1 MSEKRLLIEEFLPTE
16 EISKEAKIEK
26 LGDAKPPISNLHYW
40 WTRKPLIT
48 ARAAVLGALID
59 LENIPWKVNPDNY
72 KTFEQALKANVLELL
87 KLRGNKRA
95 HNYDPDF
102 KRIREGAIKTWGEI
116 PTVLDPFAGGG
127 SIPFEALRL
136 GVNAVAVDY
145 NPVAYLI
152 LKATLE
158 YPKKYGWRLYN
169 DVKKYSEQ
177 IIRELKEELGHLYPK
192 HNERDV
198 AAYIYAWVVKC
209 PHCGFETPLV
219 GTWQLTVDKKY
230 QCYLDYTIKDGK
242 LKFEIKNGIDNK
254 GGNVYRGSG
263 ICLNCGSEIPNE
275 KIVEDIRK
283 NQKEKLLAVVLLE
296 KRGKSYDLPSEEDLK
311 ALKAAEKEL
320 KKNWI
325 RFYREGLIPD
335 EELPEDK
342 RAIWVKSYLSKWYM
356 LFNPRQLLLM
366 IKYTEKAKKIIKD
379 IAREDE
385 EYAKAVGVY
394 LSAILT
400 KHLMRNSRATTLIQK
415 SARVAHIFT
424 NRGISMMWD
433 HVEVNPFVDS
443 SGTLVNNMYDTL
455 NGLEYAIKK
464 LSNTLGKIEVYN
476 ESILRFNPNKKFKI
490 IVTDPPYYDDVPY
503 GEVSTA
509 FYVWHRRII
518 GELFKGESKY
528 FRESQI
534 VTEEEIDIG
543 GDRDKD
549 LFNKLFTQAIRKLHE
564 LLEDDGIL
572 VLFFA
577 HKSPEA
583 WHFVL
588 EALRNAGFK
597 ITATYPLHTEHKY
610 NVIAQ
615 GKKSI
620 YHSLIIV
627 ARKRKE
633 QRAAYLED
641 LMEEIERRV
650 IERAKKFEKY
660 GLKGSDLLVAS
671 MGVVLEVLT
680 QYSELKSYSGTLS
693 TLDAIE
699 LAQKILAKYAAMKA
713 TGLDNVDPTTTFYLY
728 LRLNGMDKIGYSIA
742 NQLIKSL
749 GVNEKLLEQKKLI
762 KFVQDKTK
770 KLVLQDFYRG
780 DLELEI
786 QGKDPL
792 EGEALIDHVHRAMR
806 AYVREGLKG
815 FNKVLDNA
823 PYPREA
829 IIGVLKA
836 LANIGKDPQ
845 RENDREAKLA
855 GEILRH
861 VEKLSVNRPITEW
874 LQAGG
879 VNHRNI

>member
-16 EISKEAKIEK
+16 EISKEARKEK
-26 LGDAKPPISNLHYW
+26 LGTAKPPTSEMHYW

-72 KTFEQALKANVLELL
+72 KTFEQALKANFLELL
-87 KLRGNKRA
+87 KLKGNRRA

-102 KRIREGAIKTWGEI
+102 RKIREAAMKTWGGI

-177 IIRELKEELGHLYPK
+177 IIRELREELGHFYPK
-192 HNERDV
+192 HNGKDV

-219 GTWQLTVDKKY
+219 GNWQLAKTKRKKNL
-230 QCYLDYTIKDGK
+230 YLEYKIEGEELK
-242 LKFEIKNGIDNK
+242 LEIKEGIDSK
-254 GGNVYRGSG
+254 GGNVRNRVFT
-263 ICLNCGSEIPNE
+263 CLKCGSEIP
-275 KIVEDIRK
+275 VGHVMEDIKK
-283 NQKEKLLAVVLLE
+283 NQREKMLAVVLLE
-296 KRGKSYDLPSEEDLK
+296 NPGKSYDLPNEKDLK
-311 ALKAAEKEL
+311 ALKEAEIEL

-325 RFYREGLIPD
+325 KFYREGLIPD
-335 EELPEDK
+335 GEVPEDS
-342 RAIWVKSYLSKWYM
+342 RAMWVYLYLPRWHM

-366 IKYTEKAKKIIKD
+366 IKYAEKAKRIIEKLAKD
-379 IAREDE
+379 DK
-385 EYAKAVGVY
+385 EYAKAIGMY
-394 LSAILT
+394 LAFILA
-400 KHLMRNSRATTLIQK
+400 KHVDYNSRATTWHSGYEVI
-415 SARVAHIFT
+415 AHMFT
-424 NRGISMMWD
+424 QRGIAMMWN
-433 HVEVNPFVDS
+433 HAEVNPFVQS
-443 SGTLVNNMYDTL
+443 SGTLLNNRKNVLDAI
-455 NGLEYAIKK
+455 EYAIQK
-464 LSNTLGKIEVYN
+464 LWDTPGNIEIYN
-476 ESILRFNPNKKFKI
+476 ESLLKFNSTRKFKI

-503 GEVSTA
+503 GEVSEV
-509 FYVWHRRII
+509 FYVWHRSIL
-518 GELFKGESKY
+518 GELFENESKY
-528 FRESQI
+528 FKDKHVETS
-534 VTEEEIDIG
+534 EEIDVG
-543 GDRDKD
+543 GNRDKKSFD
-549 LFNKLFTQAIRKLHE
+549 KLFTRAMHKLYE
-564 LLEDDGIL
+564 LLEDEGIL

-588 EALRNAGFK
+588 EALRNSGFR
-597 ITATYPLHTEHKY
+597 ITATYPIHTESTESI
-610 NVIAQ
+610 VAR

-633 QRAAYLED
+633 QKTAYLED

-650 IERAKKFEKY
+650 IERAEKFEKY

-728 LRLNGMDKIGYSIA
+728 LRLNGMDKVDYSIA

-792 EGEALIDHVHRAMR
+792 EGEALIDYVHRAMR

-861 VEKLSVNRPITEW
+861 IEKLSINKPITEW
-874 LQAGG
+874 LQVGRG
-879 VNHRNI
+879 